1 MLNLELLNSYVGKN
15 ISEICLNGYANNNDN
30 HCAHFVSHILNLHFS
45 LTCDQMVPESAKQSV
60 GANIRV
66 HEVSE
71 YVNGNQTLY

>member
-45 LTCDQMVPESAKQSV
+45 LTCD
-60 GANIRV
+60 
-66 HEVSE
+66 
-71 YVNGNQTLY
+71 